1 MARYLDENEKALWQ
15 KVADTI
21 KPLHHHVIKRN
32 IVDAPNFTG
41 AAADVPSASLPQ
53 INIPKKNVKSK
64 ASPTPKTSPSS
75 HAPHISFDA
84 NPTREDLER
93 ALSKPIIKTAPK
105 PTIKHRVNS
114 LYNPEHKGLD
124 GNWDKR
130 IGRGVIIPDVHI
142 DLHGAGLQS
151 AYDRL
156 DGALEQAKA
165 QKLRVILL
173 VTGRQ
178 RNYDRASGEGRGGI
192 RAVISDWLSASRHS
206 DNIASVRNAHPRHG
220 GAGALYIILRKT

>member
-1 MARYLDENEKALWQ
+1 MARYLDESEKALWQ
-15 KVADTI
+15 KVVETI
-21 KPLHHHVIKRN
+21 NPLEPKRRKA
-32 IVDAPNFTG
+32 ISDKGPSPSQTA
-41 AAADVPSASLPQ
+41 PSANKVIIS
-53 INIPKKNVKSK
+53 NRKSQDK
-64 ASPTPKTSPSS
+64 GAIS
-75 HAPHISFDA
+75 HSENRFD
-84 NPTREDLER
+84 NDGVNNLMPTRDDLAR
-93 ALSKPIIKTAPK
+93 ALSKPISRTPAADNSSTPYKR
-105 PTIKHRVNS
+105 PTQSQQQGN
-114 LYNPEHKGLD
+114 NGLD
-124 GNWDKR
+124 GRWDKR
-130 IGRGVIIPDVHI
+130 IGKGVIIPDISI

-220 GAGALYIILRKT
+220 GAGALYIILRRA